1 MATILQLND
10 ADFSGKGLPVI
21 TPLLSLGLIGAFRP
35 AKSLLNT
42 VDLSNSGATVSLA
55 GAPTFTDNYVE
66 CDAKN
71 GLVTNIKETK
81 NITICVVARAFEK
94 DSQQS
99 GFYAGSYTGARGVSL
114 LNGATSTQAQVASKT
129 LATGSYK
136 NELHSVATRD
146 QAPMGEWQYIAM
158 SIDTDAG
165 IVTTF
170 NPNAG
175 QKIVNAA
182 AGGQLIADRDGLDRL
197 LYIGRPAY
205 TTESYRAQIQIAE
218 VLFYNRALTNSE
230 ITEAYNLS
238 KKTMAS
244 KNIII

>member
-10 ADFSGKGLPVI
+10 ADFSGKGFPVI
-21 TPLLSLGLIGAFRP
+21 TSLLATGLIGAFRP

-81 NITICVVARAFEK
+81 NITICVVARTFER

-99 GFYAGSYTGARGVSL
+99 GFYASSYTGARGVSL
-114 LNGATSTQAQVASKT
+114 LSGATNTQAQVASKT

-136 NELHSVATRD
+136 NELHSIANRD

-165 IVTTF
+165 TVTTF
-170 NPNAG
+170 NQNTG
-175 QKIVNAA
+175 MNVIDAA
-182 AGGQLIADRDGLDRL
+182 ADGQLLEDRGGLDRL

-205 TTESYRAQIQIAE
+205 TTESYKAQIQIAE

-230 ITEAYNLS
+230 ITEAYNIS
-238 KKTMAS
+238 KKAMVS
-244 KNIII
+244 KGITI